1 MTLHPDSFRSLA
13 GRLLRLLALAALA
26 PALGCMTTHPRPA
39 RRPPSP
45 PAAIVRD
52 ENDIVYSRAGGE
64 DLKLDVCAPKN
75 LRGPFPAV
83 VLIHGGGWE
92 GGCKGGFQATSLA
105 LAERGYVAL
114 TIDYRL
120 APRHKFPAQLDD
132 CRTAVRWLRAH
143 AERYQVDPD
152 RVGVFGASAGGHLA
166 LLLAL
171 AEPKGGSHDQG
182 EYPEQSCKVQAV
194 VNLMG
199 PTDLSRPGWPEYT
212 EGLLTGLVG
221 GSRDKIPAAYV
232 SASPLNYVRPGLP
245 PVLTIHGTVDRL
257 VPYEQAKLLHAA
269 LLEAGGVSRLETME
283 GKGHGEGWT
292 ADDLKHNGEVILDFL
307 NTHLKPR

>member
-1 MTLHPDSFRSLA
+1 MPPSA
-13 GRLLRLLALAALA
+13 RLLRILWLAALSS
-26 PALGCMTTHPRPA
+26 ALGCTTTRPRPA
-39 RRPPSP
+39 PRPVST
-45 PAAIVRD
+45 PATIVRD
-52 ENDIVYSRAGGE
+52 ENDVVYSRAGGE

-83 VLIHGGGWE
+83 VLIHGGGWDH
-92 GGCKGGFQATSLA
+92 GCKGDFQATAVA

-152 RVGVFGASAGGHLA
+152 RVGAFGISAGGHLA
-166 LLLAL
+166 LLLGL
-171 AEPKGGSHDQG
+171 TETKNVNEKSG
-182 EYPEQSCKVQAV
+182 EYAEQSCKVQAV
-194 VNLMG
+194 VNVMG
-199 PTDLSRPGWPEYT
+199 PTDLARPGWPAYT
-212 EGLLTGLVG
+212 EELLVSLVG
-221 GSRDKIPAAYV
+221 GERDKIPAAYA
-232 SASPLNYVRPGLP
+232 SASPLTYVRPGLP
-245 PVLTIHGTVDRL
+245 PVLTIHGTADRL

-269 LLEAGGVSRLETME
+269 LLEAGVTSRLETME

-292 ADDLKHNGEVILDFL
+292 ADDLHRTGETILDFL
-307 NTHLKPR
+307 NTYLKRR